1 MLQRSSGGLMD
12 SYEANEL
19 GRYTSLSAL
28 AVVTLFVGLLSLV
41 AILVPSFVVV
51 SIAGILLGLFALLR
65 INTSSGALSGTKL
78 IYCALALCVFSAV
91 AGPVRI
97 RVRDAAYMNQ
107 ADQAARQWL
116 AAAIGDNPKDALEM
130 LSGNALMGI
139 TGPPPDEGPPPKL
152 EPEILAAKLSQD
164 HLVSGLKGDAENGN
178 LEHVLTT
185 AVCDASGATPRVAIS
200 YETAGSD
207 HSHKLNMVLVRSVT
221 MPKWFIDSW
230 KLDDGPAADHSHHE
244 HHH

>member
-12 SYEANEL
+12 SYEADEL

-28 AVVTLFVGLLSLV
+28 AVVALLVGLLSPV

-51 SIAGILLGLFALLR
+51 PIAGILLGLFALLR
-65 INTSSGALSGTKL
+65 INASSGALSGTKL
-78 IYCALALCVFSAV
+78 IYCALALCVLSAV

-97 RVRDAAYMNQ
+97 KVRDAAYVNQ
-107 ADQAARQWL
+107 ADQMARLWL
-116 AAAIGDNPKDALEM
+116 AAAIGDNPKDAVEM

-164 HLVSGLKGDAENGN
+164 HLVSELKVDAEQGKMGY
-178 LEHVLTT
+178 VTKA

-207 HSHKLNMVLVRSVT
+207 HAHELNMVLVRSVT

-230 KLDDGPAADHSHHE
+230 KLDEGPAAEHSHD
-244 HHH
+244 HHHH

>member
-1 MLQRSSGGLMD
+1 MD
-12 SYEANEL
+12 SYEADEL

-28 AVVTLFVGLLSLV
+28 AVVTLLVGLLSPV

-51 SIAGILLGLFALLR
+51 PIAGILLGLFALLR
-65 INTSSGALSGTKL
+65 INASSGALSGTKL

-97 RVRDAAYMNQ
+97 KVRDAAYINQ
-107 ADQAARQWL
+107 ADQVARQWL
-116 AAAIGDNPKDALEM
+116 AAAIGDHPKDAVEM
-130 LSGNALMGI
+130 LSGSALMGI

-152 EPEILAAKLSQD
+152 EPEILAAKLGQD
-164 HLVSGLKGDAENGN
+164 HLVSGLRSDAENGN
-178 LEHVLTT
+178 LEYVVQT

-200 YETAGSD
+200 YETSGND

-230 KLDDGPAADHSHHE
+230 KLDDGPAADHSHHG